1 MAFIIDALRGF
12 GEWLLSGL
20 SWLAN
25 QIASAISSFFYN
37 FFVLPIIS
45 FVNFVINKL
54 REKIRG
60 IIFIVITVPL
70 MIREVKQL
78 VKSPSLEGVLKLA
91 IKPLFG
97 YIASQVLGAVIELFL
112 KPITITPP
120 PPPAIPQIQPYAPP
134 VAEYVDT
141 ARIED
146 SIELSLREMPM
157 LVDSV
162 GVEDS
167 LTLELAKPLVIA
179 DSVEPTDVLL
189 IWVES
194 RA

>member
-1 MAFIIDALRGF
+1 MAFVVEALRGF

-37 FFVLPIIS
+37 FFVLPIIN
-45 FVNFVINKL
+45 FVNFVIDRL
-54 REKIRG
+54 RQKIRG

-70 MIREVKQL
+70 MIREAKKL
-78 VKSPSLEGVLKLA
+78 IEKPSFGGVLKLA
-91 IKPLFG
+91 MKPLFG
-97 YIASQVLGAVIELFL
+97 YLASQVLGAVIESFL
-112 KPITITPP
+112 KPIVIAPP
-120 PPPAIPQIQPYAPP
+120 PPPVIPQIQPYAPP
-134 VAEYVDT
+134 RAEHVDT

-146 SIELSLREMPM
+146 SIELSLREMPT
-157 LVDSV
+157 LTDSV

-167 LTLELAKPLVIA
+167 LTLELARPLALA
-179 DSVEPTDVLL
+179 DSVEPTDILL